1 MSTARTASVRRALLA
16 LAVAAASAPLPLF
29 AQTPTSF
36 PYGGQLVLDQQRVDT
51 GGEPGAYDFTFRA
64 FDGADPGSSRQVG
77 PALERPGLPL
87 TDGRFE
93 TRLDFG
99 ADALQAPAL
108 WVETTVVQRRPEG
121 AAVVASSRQRITLR
135 ANGAGVAPAAVP
147 EGAADGAAAAS
158 NPVTSDS
165 QILDRLAAVR
175 VVISDRQS
183 PGEAHFLIDEES
195 FRRAFG
201 VAAPVTAV
209 DAAAVGL
216 VASSQLKRELDAS
229 RLRVLELE
237 ADVGRLRFR
246 INVTLLL
253 LAAVIASVFLH
264 RRLDDKPRPGGGAA
278 EDGEAA
284 EDVHAPGDAAVVVAD
299 DGEGGDAVVETDDAD
314 AERP

>member
-1 MSTARTASVRRALLA
+1 MNTARPASLRRALVA
-16 LAVAAASAPLPLF
+16 TLAVAAVTAAAPSALS

-51 GGEPGAYDFTFRA
+51 GGEPGDYDFEFRA
-64 FDGADPGSSRQVG
+64 FDGAEPGSSRQLG
-77 PALERPGLPL
+77 PVVERPGLPL
-87 TDGRFE
+87 TEGRFE

-99 ADALQAPAL
+99 ADALQSPKL
-108 WVETTVVQRRPEG
+108 WVETTVVHRLPGGPKVVAKSRQQITVRNGSAGLAPTAVPTAEGPG
-121 AAVVASSRQRITLR
+121 AA
-135 ANGAGVAPAAVP
+135 APAASP
-147 EGAADGAAAAS
+147 
-158 NPVTSDS
+158 PVTSDS
-165 QILDRLAAVR
+165 QILERLAGVR

-216 VASSQLKRELDAS
+216 VANNQLKRELDAS

-253 LAAVIASVFLH
+253 LAAMIASVF
-264 RRLDDKPRPGGGAA
+264 
-278 EDGEAA
+278 
-284 EDVHAPGDAAVVVAD
+284 
-299 DGEGGDAVVETDDAD
+299 
-314 AERP
+314 